1 VREPIL
7 AAMPWEFLYDTGTD
21 THLGLDLDTR
31 LVRYLPVPG
40 AAHTDVVGDR
50 LRVVVAIASPADLPA
65 LDIAGERD
73 ALTRALSSGGRGR
86 C

>member
-31 LVRYLPVPG
+31 LVRYLPCPARPTPMSSV
-40 AAHTDVVGDR
+40 TDCESWWRSQVR
-50 LRVVVAIASPADLPA
+50 PIFRRSISRVSA
-65 LDIAGERD
+65 
-73 ALTRALSSGGRGR
+73 TR
-86 C
+86 